1 MLNEQVLSMTY
12 GQELIIRVLEYL
24 LDMDASNLNIMPKV
38 ALRPALGT
46 GSIRQGSV
54 LLVAL
59 PAAVLLAA
67 VLVLVRRRNR

>member
-1 MLNEQVLSMTY
+1 MNERVLSMTY

-38 ALRPALGT
+38 ALRPALVT
-46 GSIRQGSV
+46 GSIRLGSV